1 MRMNSPLFF
10 FLSPSSPLVCLEKE
24 KKMKFVA
31 IVLVVLIG
39 FSSLSNVNAY
49 PHGGGGGGYH
59 GGGYHGGGGYYGGGG
74 RYRYAP
80 GYPVGLGAAFLGG
93 ALASSL
99 FNSYNRAPVVQE
111 SPIIVVSGP
120 GQCPPSTP
128 LYFNGGCYAYCP
140 PGTYNTNNVCV

>member
-1 MRMNSPLFF
+1 
-10 FLSPSSPLVCLEKE
+10 
-24 KKMKFVA
+24 MKFVT
-31 IVLVVLIG
+31 IVLVALIG

-49 PHGGGGGGYH
+49 PHGGGRGGDGYH
-59 GGGYHGGGGYYGGGG
+59 GGGYYGRGG
-74 RYRYAP
+74 YRYAP

-99 FNSYNRAPVVQE
+99 FNSYNRAPVVEE

-140 PGTYNTNNVCV
+140 PGTYNINNVCA